1 MTAGATLV
9 IVAGL
14 RLAYVAWRDRRRSPE
29 QDDERRLR
37 QLAETYQRRNPDYR
51 RRVERFY
58 YAPAVPVAL
67 AVGFDRWDAQMAS
80 LASAWIVGLAL
91 VLWLAGLVVRAI
103 LRDRDQADEPDGPPP
118 SNAAEWRRRAEVS
131 HRRSVE
137 RRVAANC
144 KANRQRG
151 GA

>member
-9 IVAGL
+9 VVAGL
-14 RLAYVAWRDRRRSPE
+14 RIAWSAWRGRKPDG
-29 QDDERRLR
+29 DEERLR
-37 QLAETYQRRNPDYR
+37 QLAETYQRRNPEYR

-58 YAPAVPVAL
+58 YAPVVPVAL
-67 AVGFDRWDAQMAS
+67 VVGFDRWDAQMAS
-80 LASAWIVGLAL
+80 LASAWLVGVAL
-91 VLWLAGLVVRAI
+91 VLWLAGLVVSAI
-103 LRDRDQADEPDGPPP
+103 LRDRRRDQADELVVPPP
-118 SNAAEWRRRAEVS
+118 TNPAEWRRRAEVS

-151 GA
+151 DA